1 MLPYVAAPLVWA
13 GHFLATYAAES
24 LFCSRGS
31 ASGHFLLVVAATVL
45 ALGLLARPLL
55 RGPGRVFARQVQF
68 SLAVLSLI
76 AIGWTVLAAL
86 MLPACS

>member
-13 GHFLATYAAES
+13 GHFLAVYAAES
-24 LFCSRGS
+24 LFCSRGT
-31 ASGHFLLVVAATVL
+31 AAGHFLLVVVATL
-45 ALGLLARPLL
+45 AALGLLARPLL
-55 RGPGRVFARQVQF
+55 RGPGGAFDQRVQF

-76 AIGWTVLAAL
+76 AIAWSVLAAV